1 MQVAFY
7 CHFPDL
13 LLAQHTTLLRRI
25 YRKPI
30 DFIEELTTGWSHV
43 LLPFSYGIWNII
55 LIIYFLLLSFG
66 NWDAGMADMIL
77 VNSRFTA
84 STFAKTF
91 KHLHARGIRPA
102 VLYPAVNVDQFD
114 KPHSYK

>member
-1 MQVAFY
+1 MDNRLV
-7 CHFPDL
+7 P
-13 LLAQHTTLLRRI
+13 HTVSLFL
-25 YRKPI
+25 
-30 DFIEELTTGWSHV
+30 
-43 LLPFSYGIWNII
+43 WNMEYNVHHICS
-55 LIIYFLLLSFG
+55 FAMFG

-84 STFAKTF
+84 STFVKTF

-102 VLYPAVNVDQFD
+102 VLHPAVNVDQFD